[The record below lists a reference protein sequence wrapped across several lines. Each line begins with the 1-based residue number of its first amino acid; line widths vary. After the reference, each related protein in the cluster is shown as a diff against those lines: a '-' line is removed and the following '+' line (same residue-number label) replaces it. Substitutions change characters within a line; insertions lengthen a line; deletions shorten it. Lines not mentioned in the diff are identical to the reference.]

1 MKLNT
6 QNAEFVLSAA
16 RLADCPR
23 DSLPQ
28 IAFAGRSNV
37 GKSSVINRLLNRKN
51 FARVGSA
58 PGKTT
63 HINYFRIDRKVYFVD
78 LPGYGYAKVSKQ
90 ERARWGRLIEQWF
103 ADASLLTL
111 GILLVDLRHKPT
123 ADDCV
128 MAQWFKDSG
137 KPFVVV
143 ANKQDKIKK
152 SEWEP
157 NLARIRETLALDAQ
171 TPVISFSA
179 EKGLGKRTTGGYSGP
194 HQRRHSPGVRKRA
207 PARRPEGEE
216 MDMKRVGG
224 LFLYAILAGFCIGLG
239 GTVFLKLK
247 DAFPGGNVVGALL
260 FTIGLFTVCTRGY
273 ALFTGKACYLFDNP
287 LPAYLLDLLVFWV
300 GNLLGAMLIAGLE
313 HLTGMVGG
321 ETGIDATAAALV
333 EGKMGATYLG
343 LFVLGILCNI
353 CIFIAVNGYAN
364 NPHQVGKYLALFLG
378 VSVFILCGTE
388 HSVADMYY
396 WSVSGVLYAQPGE
409 SVLRL
414 LIISLGNVVGGVFF
428 PLMEK
433 GKRRLDLPEAP

>member
-1 MKLNT
+1 M
-6 QNAEFVLSAA
+6 
-16 RLADCPR
+16 
-23 DSLPQ
+23 
-28 IAFAGRSNV
+28 

-171 TPVISFSA
+171 TPVSPFPRKRDW
-179 EKGLGKRTTGGYSGP
+179 EKRNCWGYSGP

-239 GTVFLKLK
+239 
-247 DAFPGGNVVGALL
+247 
-260 FTIGLFTVCTRGY
+260 
-273 ALFTGKACYLFDNP
+273 
-287 LPAYLLDLLVFWV
+287 
-300 GNLLGAMLIAGLE
+300 
-313 HLTGMVGG
+313 
-321 ETGIDATAAALV
+321 
-333 EGKMGATYLG
+333 
-343 LFVLGILCNI
+343 
-353 CIFIAVNGYAN
+353 
-364 NPHQVGKYLALFLG
+364 
-378 VSVFILCGTE
+378 
-388 HSVADMYY
+388 
-396 WSVSGVLYAQPGE
+396 
-409 SVLRL
+409 
-414 LIISLGNVVGGVFF
+414 
-428 PLMEK
+428 
-433 GKRRLDLPEAP
+433 APSF

>member
-63 HINYFRIDRKVYFVD
+63 HINYFRIDRKVYLVD
-78 LPGYGYAKVSKQ
+78 LPGYGHAKASKQ
-90 ERARWGRLIEQWF
+90 ERARWGTLIEQWF

-179 EKGLGKRTTGGYSGP
+179 EKGLGK
-194 HQRRHSPGVRKRA
+194 
-207 PARRPEGEE
+207 EE
-216 MDMKRVGG
+216 
-224 LFLYAILAGFCIGLG
+224 
-239 GTVFLKLK
+239 
-247 DAFPGGNVVGALL
+247 
-260 FTIGLFTVCTRGY
+260 
-273 ALFTGKACYLFDNP
+273 
-287 LPAYLLDLLVFWV
+287 
-300 GNLLGAMLIAGLE
+300 LLGVILDHISA
-313 HLTGMVGG
+313 
-321 ETGIDATAAALV
+321 DTAQ
-333 EGKMGATYLG
+333 E
-343 LFVLGILCNI
+343 
-353 CIFIAVNGYAN
+353 
-364 NPHQVGKYLALFLG
+364 
-378 VSVFILCGTE
+378 
-388 HSVADMYY
+388 
-396 WSVSGVLYAQPGE
+396 
-409 SVLRL
+409 
-414 LIISLGNVVGGVFF
+414 
-428 PLMEK
+428 
-433 GKRRLDLPEAP
+433 